1 MSNEEMNKKMEFI
14 VEHQAKFAVEIEI
27 VREVQAAESKLRNE
41 QNKRLSDGL
50 IGLVDIVGSLTRA
63 QIGADGRIDSLAE
76 SQKRTDESLKR
87 LSEAQARTE
96 ESLNILLNTVE
107 RHIHGNGGPANPS

>member
-1 MSNEEMNKKMEFI
+1 MSNEEMNQKMEFI

-27 VREVQAAESKLRNE
+27 MREVQAADAKLL
-41 QNKRLSDGL
+41 KDGL

-76 SQKRTDESLKR
+76 AQMKSDERANLIEESFKR
-87 LSEAQARTE
+87 LAEAQARTE

-107 RHIHGNGGPANPS
+107 RHISGNGGPAHPS